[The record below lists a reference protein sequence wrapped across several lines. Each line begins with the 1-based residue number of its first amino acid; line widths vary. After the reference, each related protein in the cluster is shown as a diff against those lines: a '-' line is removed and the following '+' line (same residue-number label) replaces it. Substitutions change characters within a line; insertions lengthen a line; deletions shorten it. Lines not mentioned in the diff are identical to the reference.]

1 MQAWKGLASLIL
13 ISKGAPA
20 TTVVRRNSYPFVS
33 GTTTGAV
40 LGRAGGKASEIATD
54 IGSGIAVTGENIIMI
69 IAMMT
74 FKGIMIA
81 TVDGYKVCGKVGLGL
96 WMDFE
101 TVIESRTYEV
111 LER

>member
-1 MQAWKGLASLIL
+1 MLI
-13 ISKGAPA
+13 IKGAPA
-20 TTVVRRNSYPFVS
+20 TTVARQRSYPFVS

-40 LGRAGGKASEIATD
+40 LGRAGGKASDIATG
-54 IGSGIAVTGENIIMI
+54 IGSGTAVAGENIIME

-81 TVDGYKVCGKVGLGL
+81 PVEGYKLYGKVGLGL

-101 TVIESRTYEV
+101 TVMESRMCEV
-111 LER
+111 FER